1 MVMIPILP
9 PFWYFLENINL
20 HATQE
25 LHIRLELGLAHSHH
39 SGYFTLSSVPLQEIS
54 LPDSLSL
61 SHALDEALHILSS
74 FSFSHFLF
82 LSLSLWLWYLWL
94 L

>member
-39 SGYFTLSSVPLQEIS
+39 SSDHLQPLIGTSSGNLSP
-54 LPDSLSL
+54 
-61 SHALDEALHILSS
+61 
-74 FSFSHFLF
+74 
-82 LSLSLWLWYLWL
+82 
-94 L
+94 